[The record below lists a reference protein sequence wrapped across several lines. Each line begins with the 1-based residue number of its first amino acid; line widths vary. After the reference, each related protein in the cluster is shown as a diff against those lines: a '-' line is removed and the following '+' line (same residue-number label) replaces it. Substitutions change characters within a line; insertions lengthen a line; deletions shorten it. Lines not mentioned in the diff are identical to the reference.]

1 MASLGTVALCD
12 VSGYKIQ
19 QSINYQAGK
28 KCPLPFA
35 ITFNYKHKL
44 TADICTNTKTKTKSR
59 CKYNNWCWQV
69 IGDNRAIR
77 CDLWQRK
84 AVSLAPLGTNKH
96 TPLTQYSSL
105 DVFFHTKSLSQGILY
120 INVVRRI
127 KVKTH
132 SCTCNVY

>member
-1 MASLGTVALCD
+1 MWPHLLGTVALCD

-19 QSINYQAGK
+19 QSINYQGGK

-44 TADICTNTKTKTKSR
+44 TADICISTKTKTKSR
-59 CKYNNWCWQV
+59 CKYNNWRWQV

-84 AVSLAPLGTNKH
+84 ALYLAPLGTNKQ
-96 TPLTQYSSL
+96 TPMTQ
-105 DVFFHTKSLSQGILY
+105 H
-120 INVVRRI
+120 I
-127 KVKTH
+127 KVKVLLMYSFISKALSQSVKSMQLTRKL
-132 SCTCNVY
+132 CQ

>member
-28 KCPLPFA
+28 KRPLPFA

-44 TADICTNTKTKTKSR
+44 TADICTNTETKTKSR
-59 CKYNNWCWQV
+59 CKYNNWRWQV
-69 IGDNRAIR
+69 ISDNRAIR

-84 AVSLAPLGTNKH
+84 TRCLAPLGTNKH
-96 TPLTQYSSL
+96 TPLNQYIREKVL
-105 DVFFHTKSLSQGILY
+105 LMYTFIKKSPKPKY
-120 INVVRRI
+120 
-127 KVKTH
+127 
-132 SCTCNVY
+132 

>member
-1 MASLGTVALCD
+1 MWPHLLGTVALCD

-19 QSINYQAGK
+19 QSINYQGGK

-44 TADICTNTKTKTKSR
+44 TADICTKTKTKSR
-59 CKYNNWCWQV
+59 CKYNNWRWQV

-84 AVSLAPLGTNKH
+84 ALCLAPLGTNKH
-96 TPLTQYSSL
+96 TPLNQY
-105 DVFFHTKSLSQGILY
+105 
-120 INVVRRI
+120 I
-127 KVKTH
+127 KVKVLLMY
-132 SCTCNVY
+132 SFISKALSQSVKSMLLEE